1 MSRSAQT
8 SENRDPWNLIP
19 LTPEYLEAEHSGY
32 VSALEAALGDDEIRN
47 IALSGN
53 YGVGKSSI
61 LRELG
66 KRLKGRVV
74 ELSLSTLSPIEVSRL
89 DDSVPL
95 QATTPTNRIQQE
107 IVKQLLYREDPRKT
121 PASRFRRIERFQ
133 WWRELG
139 TAALFG
145 LAVAIVFLLTGWTSQ
160 IAATFTSLHDLGFW
174 THIIVWGV
182 ATAAVLL
189 VRWLFYGKVRI
200 KQFSAGAAT
209 VTLDDNSVSYF
220 DQYLDEIVY
229 FFDVSDRDV
238 VIFEDIDRFNDSHI
252 FETLRALNTLLNAS
266 PQIEKPIRF
275 IYAIKDSIFDR
286 IGLEAE
292 GRKVETG
299 VLAIEDPAQAEAV
312 RANRTKFFDLVIPV
326 VPFITHRSAR
336 NLATQLLGK
345 IEHKVAPELLD
356 LAAQYV
362 PDMRLLK
369 NVRNEFIV
377 FRDRI
382 FSGDGEQLDL
392 SETDLFAMMLYK
404 STHLTDFET
413 IRLGKSNLDTLYKLS
428 RELVA
433 ENIKRI
439 ERERRGLSQRLARKN
454 SAEARSDRLGTSLI
468 AHLERTA
475 TSAAVLGT
483 RGRNGVSSSVDG
495 AAKSDADLS
504 TADFWASFV
513 AADGDPELRQQM
525 SSGHVLTFSRS
536 SLVSALGDPLDADSW
551 NDNDA
556 DRDSLNEEID
566 EKTEDIKFLCGADIG
581 DLIKRP
587 ELLVMFKEL
596 DTPASEG
603 TPATYK
609 ETAQSLDYAAKTL
622 LKPGLA
628 YQLVRA
634 GHINRNFTL
643 YTSTFHGDRVS
654 PAATNF
660 IIHHV
665 ERDLMDA
672 HFELG
677 PEDVDAVVRERGKSA
692 LKEPALYNIAILDHL
707 LATDVDAAD
716 IMIRSLVV
724 LEESQTQFLQ
734 AYLTAGEERT
744 QFIQRFTTMSSKAL
758 VCLVSQAELDEASQ
772 LELVDVA
779 LGSLASSAQRT
790 DSLIV
795 DYLQTHYAEFSV
807 LTNDGTSAQAEQV
820 GTLFAEARITLPS
833 LTPLSASARP
843 SFVSRSLY
851 DITHE
856 NLTRAIGNDE
866 TVALDLIRAADK
878 TVYDYVLEQVGAYL
892 DAVEGSSATV
902 DTREQFIAVLEDLL
916 EQGAPRLADVVERAA
931 PGCQVVDLGA
941 ISEGAW
947 PALALHQRFPATL
960 SNASRY
966 VAALGIDA
974 QLAPLL
980 AEAGTITEVAS
991 VEEDEKTT
999 LAITILAARE
1009 ELPAATLRAGLV
1021 ASLELGSYV
1030 DVEEI
1035 AAETGDLFALLLKHD
1050 IISDAAESYEHLAAT
1065 DWPTRSAF
1073 IRESKKF
1080 ASYMAPELVQPDL
1093 AVLLAD
1099 NEIDDAI
1106 KQAVVEQSA
1115 AYAEVAGQRGL
1126 NELARFAVR
1135 YRHTIPFA
1143 VVQKMAHGGASAQ
1156 YVVPLLVPHLDT
1168 FARADLF
1175 AILQAL
1181 GGDYSRLTTVG
1192 RTALHVANTP
1202 ADRAL
1207 LESLKQHGT
1216 VSSYDADVSP
1226 IKVNRKHK

>member
-1 MSRSAQT
+1 MSKEDSNAPAPSAV
-8 SENRDPWNLIP
+8 WNLVP

-32 VSALEAALGDDEIRN
+32 VSALEAALEDDEIRN

-66 KRLKGRVV
+66 KRLDGRVV
-74 ELSLSTLSPIEVSRL
+74 ELSLSTLAPIEASKL
-89 DDSVPL
+89 DESVPL

-107 IVKQLLYREDPRKT
+107 IVKQLLYREDPSKT
-121 PASRFRRIERFQ
+121 PASRFRRIERFR
-133 WWRELG
+133 WWREFG
-139 TAALFG
+139 TAALLG
-145 LAVAIVFLLTGWTSQ
+145 LAVAVIFLLTGWTAQ
-160 IAATFTSLHDLGFW
+160 ISATFAALNDLGVW
-174 THIIVWGV
+174 THLIVWVV
-182 ATAAVLL
+182 ATTAVLL
-189 VRWLFYGKVRI
+189 VRWLFYGKIRI
-200 KQFSAGAAT
+200 KQLSAGAAT

-229 FFDVSDRDV
+229 FFDVSDRDI

-292 GRKVETG
+292 GRKLETG

-336 NLATQLLGK
+336 NLATRLLGE
-345 IEHKVAPELLD
+345 IEHKVEPELLD

-377 FRDRI
+377 FRNRI

-428 RELVA
+428 RELVT

-439 ERERRGLSQRLARKN
+439 EGERRTLRQRLARIN
-454 SAEARSDRLGTSLI
+454 GAATRSAQLGDRLL
-468 AHLERTA
+468 AHIHRIVVATGYQRQNATYVFERQ
-475 TSAAVLGT
+475 GK
-483 RGRNGVSSSVDG
+483 SVDDL
-495 AAKSDADLS
+495 KSVQ
-504 TADFWASFV
+504 FWTSFV
-513 AADGDPELRQQM
+513 AADGDPALQWRNNHGQTLSLTRSHLAAEL
-525 SSGHVLTFSRS
+525 S
-536 SLVSALGDPLDADSW
+536 DPLDAESW
-551 NDNDA
+551 TA
-556 DRDSLNEEID
+556 SDRDTLNEQID
-566 EKTEDIKFLCGADIG
+566 EKTEALKFLRSADLG
-581 DLIKRP
+581 DLVKRP
-587 ELLVMFKEL
+587 EFLV
-596 DTPASEG
+596 
-603 TPATYK
+603 TYE
-609 ETAQSLDYAAKTL
+609 ETAHSFASVAQNL

-634 GHINRNFTL
+634 GYLNRNFTL

-677 PEDVDAVVRERGKSA
+677 SEDVDAVVRERGKSA
-692 LKEPALYNIAILDHL
+692 LKEPALYNIAILDRL

-716 IMIRSLVV
+716 IMIRSLVG
-724 LEESQTQFLQ
+724 LGERETQFLQ
-734 AYLTAGEERT
+734 AYLTAGKQRA
-744 QFIQRFTTMSSKAL
+744 QLVQRFVTVSPRTLLYL
-758 VCLVSQAELDEASQ
+758 VNQAELDDASQ

-779 LGSLASSAQRT
+779 LANLSSSAQRT
-790 DSLIV
+790 DARVV
-795 DYLQTHYAEFSV
+795 DYLRTHYAEFSV
-807 LTNDGTSAQAEQV
+807 LTNDGMSAQAERV
-820 GTLFAEARITLPS
+820 GALFAEASITLPS

-856 NLTRAIGNDE
+856 NLTLAIGNDE
-866 TVALDLIRAADK
+866 TVALDVIRAANK
-878 TVYDYVLEQVGAYL
+878 TVYDYVLEHIDAYL
-892 DAVEGSSATV
+892 GAIEGSSAAV
-902 DTREQFIAVLEDLL
+902 DTGEQFIAVLEELL
-916 EQGAPRLADVVERAA
+916 EQGTPRLADVVERAA
-931 PGCQVVDLGA
+931 PACQVVDLGA

-947 PALALHQRFPATL
+947 PALAMHQRFPATF
-960 SNASRY
+960 NNVSRY
-966 VAALGIDA
+966 VAALGVDA
-974 QLAPLL
+974 HLAPLL
-980 AEAGTITEVAS
+980 AAAGTLTEAES
-991 VEEDEKTT
+991 ADEDEKTT
-999 LAITILAARE
+999 LATTILAARE
-1009 ELPAATLRAGLV
+1009 QLPAATLRADLV
-1021 ASLELGSYV
+1021 ASLKLGSHL
-1030 DVEEI
+1030 EIGEI
-1035 AAETGDLFALLLKHD
+1035 AAETGDLFALLLNHD
-1050 IISDAAESYEHLAAT
+1050 IISDTAESYAHLAAT
-1065 DWPTRSAF
+1065 DWPTRRAF
-1073 IRESKKF
+1073 IRESEKF
-1080 ASYMAPELVQPDL
+1080 ARYMTPELVQPDL
-1093 AVLLAD
+1093 AALLAD
-1099 NEIDDAI
+1099 NEIEDAI
-1106 KQAVVEQSA
+1106 KRVIVEQSE

-1126 NELARFAVR
+1126 NELARLAVKHG
-1135 YRHTIPFA
+1135 HTIPSV
-1143 VVQKMAHGGASAQ
+1143 VVQKMAQGGASAQ
-1156 YVVPLLVPHLDT
+1156 YVVPLLEPHLGDL
-1168 FARADLF
+1168 ARADLF
-1175 AILQAL
+1175 AILQEL
-1181 GGDYSRLTTVG
+1181 GGDYSKLTAVG

-1207 LESLKQHGT
+1207 LECLKQHGT

>member
-1 MSRSAQT
+1 MSRAPKEPTEKSKW
-8 SENRDPWNLIP
+8 SLIP

-32 VSALEAALGDDEIRN
+32 VSALEAALEDDAIRN
-47 IALSGN
+47 IALSGS

-66 KRLKGRVV
+66 KRLDGRVV
-74 ELSLSTLSPIEVSRL
+74 ELSLSTLAPIEASKL
-89 DDSVPL
+89 DESVPI

-107 IVKQLLYREDPRKT
+107 IVKQLLYREDPSKT
-121 PASRFRRIERFQ
+121 PASRFRRIERFR
-133 WWRELG
+133 WRRELG
-139 TAALFG
+139 TAALLG
-145 LAVAIVFLLTGWTSQ
+145 LAVAVVFLLTRWTAR
-160 IAATFTSLHDLGFW
+160 IATTFAALNDLGVW
-174 THIIVWGV
+174 AHLIVWG
-182 ATAAVLL
+182 AAAIAALM
-189 VRWLFYGKVRI
+189 VRWLFYGKLHI

-229 FFDVSDRDV
+229 FFEVSDRDI

-292 GRKVETG
+292 GRKLETG

-336 NLATQLLGK
+336 NLATRLLGE
-345 IEHKVAPELLD
+345 IEHKVEPELLD

-439 ERERRGLSQRLARKN
+439 EGERRMLRQRLARIN
-454 SAEARSDRLGTSLI
+454 GAATRSAQLGDRLL
-468 AHLERTA
+468 AHVQRVVAAAGYQRQHATYVFERQ
-475 TSAAVLGT
+475 GK
-483 RGRNGVSSSVDG
+483 SVDDL
-495 AAKSDADLS
+495 KSVQ
-504 TADFWASFV
+504 FWTSFV
-513 AADGDPELRQQM
+513 AADGDPVLQWRNNF
-525 SSGHVLTFSRS
+525 GHTLSFTRS
-536 SLVSALGDPLDADSW
+536 HLATELGDPLDPDSW
-551 NDNDA
+551 SEA
-556 DRDSLNEEID
+556 DRDSLNEQI
-566 EKTEDIKFLCGADIG
+566 EDKAEEIKFLRSADLG
-581 DLIKRP
+581 DLVRRP
-587 ELLVMFKEL
+587 EFLVTHEKTARSL
-596 DTPASEG
+596 ASVAE
-603 TPATYK
+603 
-609 ETAQSLDYAAKTL
+609 EL

-634 GHINRNFTL
+634 GYLNRNFTL

-665 ERDLMDA
+665 ERDLMDE

-692 LKEPALYNIAILDHL
+692 LKEPALYNIAILDRL
-707 LATDVDAAD
+707 LTTDIDAAD
-716 IMIRSLVV
+716 IMIRSLVG
-724 LEESQTQFLQ
+724 LGESQTQFLQ
-734 AYLTAGEERT
+734 AYLTAGEQRA
-744 QFIQRFTTMSSKAL
+744 QLVQRFVTVSPRTLLYL
-758 VCLVSQAELDEASQ
+758 VNQAELDDASQ

-779 LGSLASSAQRT
+779 LANLSSSAQRT
-790 DSLIV
+790 DARVV
-795 DYLQTHYAEFSV
+795 DYLRTHYAEFSV
-807 LTNDGTSAQAEQV
+807 LTNDGMSAQAERV
-820 GTLFAEARITLPS
+820 GALFAEASITLPS

-856 NLTRAIGNDE
+856 NLTLAIGNDE
-866 TVALDLIRAADK
+866 TVALDVIRAANK
-878 TVYDYVLEQVGAYL
+878 TVYDYVLEHIDAYL
-892 DAVEGSSATV
+892 GAIEGSSAAV
-902 DTREQFIAVLEDLL
+902 DTGEQFIAVLEELL
-916 EQGAPRLADVVERAA
+916 EQGTPRLADVVERAA
-931 PGCQVVDLGA
+931 PACQVVDLGA

-947 PALALHQRFPATL
+947 PALAMHQRFPATF
-960 SNASRY
+960 NNVSRY
-966 VAALGIDA
+966 VAALGVDA
-974 QLAPLL
+974 HLAPLL
-980 AEAGTITEVAS
+980 AAAGTLTEAES
-991 VEEDEKTT
+991 ADEDEKTT
-999 LAITILAARE
+999 LATTILAARE
-1009 ELPAATLRAGLV
+1009 QLPAATLRADLV
-1021 ASLELGSYV
+1021 ASLKLGSHL
-1030 DVEEI
+1030 EIGEI

-1050 IISDAAESYEHLAAT
+1050 IISDTAESYAHLAAT
-1065 DWPTRSAF
+1065 DWLTRRAF
-1073 IRESKKF
+1073 IRESEKF
-1080 ASYMAPELVQPDL
+1080 ARYMTPELVQPDL
-1093 AVLLAD
+1093 AALLAD
-1099 NEIDDAI
+1099 NEIEDAI
-1106 KQAVVEQSA
+1106 KRVIVEQSE

-1126 NELARFAVR
+1126 NELARLAVKHG
-1135 YRHTIPFA
+1135 HTIPSV
-1143 VVQKMAHGGASAQ
+1143 VVQKMAQGGASAQ
-1156 YVVPLLVPHLDT
+1156 YVVPLLEPHLGDL
-1168 FARADLF
+1168 ARADLF
-1175 AILQAL
+1175 AILQEL
-1181 GGDYSRLTTVG
+1181 GGDYSKLTAVG
-1192 RTALHVANTP
+1192 RSALHVANTP

-1207 LESLKQHGT
+1207 LECLKQHGT

-1226 IKVNRKHK
+1226 IKVNRKHKSSGHD

>member
-1 MSRSAQT
+1 MNHAPKEPTEKSRWS
-8 SENRDPWNLIP
+8 LVP

-32 VSALEAALGDDEIRN
+32 VSALEAALEDDEIRN

-66 KRLKGRVV
+66 KRLDGRVV
-74 ELSLSTLSPIEVSRL
+74 ELSLSTLAPIEASKL
-89 DDSVPL
+89 DESVPL

-107 IVKQLLYREDPRKT
+107 IVKQLLYREDPSKT
-121 PASRFRRIERFQ
+121 PASRFRRIERFR
-133 WWRELG
+133 WWWESG
-139 TAALFG
+139 TAALIG
-145 LAVAIVFLLTGWTSQ
+145 LAVAVIFLLTGWTAQ
-160 IAATFTSLHDLGFW
+160 IAVTFTALNDLGVW
-174 THIIVWGV
+174 THLIVWVV
-182 ATAAVLL
+182 ATTAVLL
-189 VRWLFYGKVRI
+189 VRWLFYGKIRI
-200 KQFSAGAAT
+200 KQLSAGAAT
-209 VTLDDNSVSYF
+209 ITLDDNSVSYF

-292 GRKVETG
+292 GRKLETG

-336 NLATQLLGK
+336 NLATRLLGE
-345 IEHKVAPELLD
+345 IEHKVEPELLD

-439 ERERRGLSQRLARKN
+439 EGERRTLRQRLARIN
-454 SAEARSDRLGTSLI
+454 GAATRSAQLGDRLL
-468 AHLERTA
+468 AHIDRIVVA
-475 TSAAVLGT
+475 TGYQRQNATYVFELQGK
-483 RGRNGVSSSVDG
+483 SVDDL
-495 AAKSDADLS
+495 KSVQ
-504 TADFWASFV
+504 FWTSFV
-513 AADGDPELRQQM
+513 AADGDPALQWRNNYGQTLSLTRSHLAAEL
-525 SSGHVLTFSRS
+525 S
-536 SLVSALGDPLDADSW
+536 DPLDAESW
-551 NDNDA
+551 TA
-556 DRDSLNEEID
+556 SDRDTLNEQID
-566 EKTEDIKFLCGADIG
+566 EKTEALKFLRSADLG
-581 DLIKRP
+581 DLVKRP
-587 ELLVMFKEL
+587 EFLV
-596 DTPASEG
+596 
-603 TPATYK
+603 TYE
-609 ETAQSLDYAAKTL
+609 ETAHSFASVAQNL

-634 GHINRNFTL
+634 GYLNRNFTL

-677 PEDVDAVVRERGKSA
+677 SEDVDAVVRERGKSA
-692 LKEPALYNIAILDHL
+692 LKEPALYNIAILDRL

-716 IMIRSLVV
+716 IMIRSLIG
-724 LEESQTQFLQ
+724 LGERETQFLQ
-734 AYLTAGEERT
+734 AYLTAGKQRA
-744 QFIQRFTTMSSKAL
+744 QLVQRFVTVSPRTLLYL
-758 VCLVSQAELDEASQ
+758 VNQAELDDASQ

-779 LGSLASSAQRT
+779 LANLSSSAQRT
-790 DSLIV
+790 DARVV
-795 DYLQTHYAEFSV
+795 DYLRTHYAEFSI
-807 LTNDGTSAQAEQV
+807 LTNDGPSAQAERV
-820 GTLFAEARITLPS
+820 GSLFAEASITLPS

-843 SFVSRSLY
+843 SFVSRNLY

-856 NLTRAIGNDE
+856 NLTLAIGNDE
-866 TVALDLIRAADK
+866 TVALDVIRAANK
-878 TVYDYVLEQVGAYL
+878 TVYDYVLEHIDAYL
-892 DAVEGSSATV
+892 GAIEGSSAAV
-902 DTREQFIAVLEDLL
+902 DTGEQFMAVLEELL
-916 EQGAPRLADVVERAA
+916 EQGTPRLADVVERAA
-931 PGCQVVDLGA
+931 PACQVVDLGA

-947 PALALHQRFPATL
+947 PALAMHQRFPATF
-960 SNASRY
+960 NNVSRY
-966 VAALGIDA
+966 VAVRGVDVH
-974 QLAPLL
+974 LAPLL
-980 AEAGTITEVAS
+980 DAAGTLTEAES
-991 VEEDEKTT
+991 ADEDEKTT
-999 LAITILAARE
+999 LATTILAARE
-1009 ELPAATLRAGLV
+1009 QLPAATLRADLV
-1021 ASLELGSYV
+1021 ASLKLGSHL
-1030 DVEEI
+1030 EIGEI

-1050 IISDAAESYEHLAAT
+1050 IISDTAESYAHLAAT
-1065 DWPTRSAF
+1065 DWPTRRAF
-1073 IRESKKF
+1073 IRESEKF
-1080 ASYMAPELVQPDL
+1080 ASYMTPELVQPDL
-1093 AVLLAD
+1093 AALLAD
-1099 NEIDDAI
+1099 NEIEDAI
-1106 KQAVVEQSA
+1106 KRVIVEQSE

-1126 NELARFAVR
+1126 NELARLAVKHG
-1135 YRHTIPFA
+1135 HTIPSV
-1143 VVQKMAHGGASAQ
+1143 VVQKMAQGGASAQ
-1156 YVVPLLVPHLDT
+1156 YVVPLLEPHLGDL
-1168 FARADLF
+1168 ARADLF

-1181 GGDYSRLTTVG
+1181 GGDYSKLTTVG

-1207 LESLKQHGT
+1207 LERLKQHGT
-1216 VSSYDADVSP
+1216 VSSYNADVSP
-1226 IKVNRKHK
+1226 IKVNRKRK

>member
-1 MSRSAQT
+1 MNHAPKEPTEKSKWS
-8 SENRDPWNLIP
+8 LIP

-32 VSALEAALGDDEIRN
+32 VSALEAALQDDEIRN

-66 KRLKGRVV
+66 KRLDGRVV
-74 ELSLSTLSPIEVSRL
+74 ELSLSTLAPIETSKL
-89 DDSVPL
+89 DESVPL

-107 IVKQLLYREDPRKT
+107 IVKQLLYREDPSKT
-121 PASRFRRIERFQ
+121 PASRFRRIERFR
-133 WWRELG
+133 WWREFG
-139 TAALFG
+139 TAALIG
-145 LAVAIVFLLTGWTSQ
+145 LAVAVIFLLTGWTAQ
-160 IAATFTSLHDLGFW
+160 ISATFTALNDHGVW
-174 THIIVWGV
+174 THLIVWVV
-182 ATAAVLL
+182 ATTAVLL
-189 VRWLFYGKVRI
+189 VRWLFYGKIRI
-200 KQFSAGAAT
+200 KQLSAGAAT
-209 VTLDDNSVSYF
+209 VTLDDDAVSYF

-292 GRKVETG
+292 GRKLETG

-336 NLATQLLGK
+336 NLATRLLAE
-345 IEHKVAPELLD
+345 IEHKVEPELLD

-433 ENIKRI
+433 ENIKRM
-439 ERERRGLSQRLARKN
+439 EGERRVLRQRLARIN
-454 SAEARSDRLGTSLI
+454 GAATRSAQLGDRLL
-468 AHLERTA
+468 AHVQRVVAAAGHQRQYAKGVFERQ
-475 TSAAVLGT
+475 GE
-483 RGRNGVSSSVDG
+483 SVDDL
-495 AAKSDADLS
+495 KSVE
-504 TADFWASFV
+504 FWTSFV
-513 AADGDPELRQQM
+513 AADGDPVLQWRNNY
-525 SSGHVLTFSRS
+525 GHTLSFTRS
-536 SLVSALGDPLDADSW
+536 HLATELGDPLDPDSW
-551 NDNDA
+551 SEA
-556 DRDSLNEEID
+556 DRDSLNEQI
-566 EKTEDIKFLCGADIG
+566 EDRAEEIKFLRGADMG

-587 ELLVMFKEL
+587 EFLVMFKEL

-603 TPATYK
+603 TSETYK
-609 ETAQSLDYAAKTL
+609 ETAQSLEYVAKAL

-660 IIHHV
+660 IIHHA

-677 PEDVDAVVRERGKSA
+677 PEDVDAVVRECGKSA
-692 LKEPALYNIAILDHL
+692 LKEPALYNIAILDRL
-707 LATDVDAAD
+707 LATNVDAAD
-716 IMIRSLVV
+716 IMIRSLVG
-724 LEESQTQFLQ
+724 LGESQTQFLQ
-734 AYLTAGEERT
+734 AYLTAGEQRA
-744 QFIQRFTTMSSKAL
+744 QLVQRFVTVSPRTLLYL
-758 VCLVSQAELDEASQ
+758 VNQAELDEASQ
-772 LELVDVA
+772 LKLVDVA
-779 LGSLASSAQRT
+779 LANLSSSAQRA
-790 DSLIV
+790 DARVV
-795 DYLQTHYAEFSV
+795 DYLRTHYAEFSV
-807 LTNDGTSAQAEQV
+807 LTNNGMSAQAERV
-820 GTLFAEARITLPS
+820 GALFAEASITLPS
-833 LTPLSASARP
+833 LMPLSASARP
-843 SFVSRSLY
+843 SFVLRSLY

-856 NLTRAIGNDE
+856 NLTLAIGNDE
-866 TVALDLIRAADK
+866 TVALDVIRAANK
-878 TVYDYVLEQVGAYL
+878 TVYDYVLEHIDAYL
-892 DAVEGSSATV
+892 GAIEGSSAAV
-902 DTREQFIAVLEDLL
+902 DTGEQFIAVLEDLL

-931 PGCQVVDLGA
+931 PGCQVADLGA
-941 ISEGAW
+941 ISERAW
-947 PALALHQRFPATL
+947 PTLALHQRFPATL
-960 SNASRY
+960 NNVSRY

-980 AEAGTITEVAS
+980 AEAGTITKVAS
-991 VEEDEKTT
+991 IEDDEKTT

-1009 ELPAATLRAGLV
+1009 QLPAATLRADLV
-1021 ASLELGSYV
+1021 ASLKLGSHLEI
-1030 DVEEI
+1030 EEI

-1050 IISDAAESYEHLAAT
+1050 IISDTAESYAYLAAT
-1065 DWPTRSAF
+1065 DWPTRRAF
-1073 IRESKKF
+1073 IRESEKF
-1080 ASYMAPELVQPDL
+1080 SRYMTPELVQPDL
-1093 AVLLAD
+1093 AALLAD
-1099 NEIDDAI
+1099 NEIEDAI
-1106 KQAVVEQSA
+1106 KRATVEQSE

-1126 NELARFAVR
+1126 NELARLAVKHG
-1135 YRHTIPFA
+1135 HTIPSV
-1143 VVQKMAHGGASAQ
+1143 VVQKMAQGGASAQ
-1156 YVVPLLVPHLDT
+1156 YVVPLLEPHLGDL
-1168 FARADLF
+1168 ACADLF

>member
-1 MSRSAQT
+1 MSKEDSNAPAPSAV
-8 SENRDPWNLIP
+8 WNLVP

-32 VSALEAALGDDEIRN
+32 VSALEAALEDDEIRN

-66 KRLKGRVV
+66 KRLDGRVV
-74 ELSLSTLSPIEVSRL
+74 ELSLSTLAPLEASKL
-89 DDSVPL
+89 DESVPL

-107 IVKQLLYREDPRKT
+107 IVKQLLYREDPSKT
-121 PASRFRRIERFQ
+121 PASRFRRIERFR
-133 WWRELG
+133 WWREFG
-139 TAALFG
+139 TAALIG
-145 LAVAIVFLLTGWTSQ
+145 LAVAAIFLLTGWTAQ
-160 IAATFTSLHDLGFW
+160 IGATFTALNDLGVW
-174 THIIVWGV
+174 THLIVWV
-182 ATAAVLL
+182 MATTAVLL
-189 VRWLFYGKVRI
+189 VRWLFYGKIRI
-200 KQFSAGAAT
+200 KQLSAGAAT
-209 VTLDDNSVSYF
+209 VTLDDNAVSYF

-336 NLATQLLGK
+336 NLATRLLAE

-428 RELVA
+428 RELVT

-439 ERERRGLSQRLARKN
+439 EGERRTLRQRLARK
-454 SAEARSDRLGTSLI
+454 SGAESRSSHLGDLLA
-468 AHLERTA
+468 AHIERTA
-475 TSAAVLGT
+475 ASASALGS
-483 RGRNGVSSSVDG
+483 RRRNGLTSSVDG
-495 AAKSDADLS
+495 APKSDADLRS
-504 TADFWASFV
+504 AEFWAAFV

-525 SSGHVLTFSRS
+525 SSGNVLTFSRS
-536 SLVSALGDPLDADSW
+536 SLVGALGDPLDADSW
-551 NDNDA
+551 SDA
-556 DRDSLNEEID
+556 DRDPLNEQLN
-566 EKTEDIKFLCGADIG
+566 EKFEDIKFLRGADMG
-581 DLIKRP
+581 DLIERP
-587 ELLVMFKEL
+587 EFLVMFKEL

-603 TPATYK
+603 TSATYK
-609 ETAQSLDYAAKTL
+609 EAAQSLEYVAKAL

-692 LKEPALYNIAILDHL
+692 LKEPALYNIAILDRL
-707 LATDVDAAD
+707 LATNVDAAD
-716 IMIRSLVV
+716 IMIRSLVGV
-724 LEESQTQFLQ
+724 GESQTQFLQ
-734 AYLTAGEERT
+734 AYLTAGEQRA
-744 QFIQRFTTMSSKAL
+744 QLVQRFVTVSPRTLLYL
-758 VCLVSQAELDEASQ
+758 VNQAELDDASQ

-779 LGSLASSAQRT
+779 LANLSSSAQRT
-790 DSLIV
+790 DARVV
-795 DYLQTHYAEFSV
+795 DYLRTHYAEFSV
-807 LTNDGTSAQAEQV
+807 LTNDGMSAQAERV
-820 GTLFAEARITLPS
+820 GALFAEASITLPS

-856 NLTRAIGNDE
+856 NLTLAIGNDE
-866 TVALDLIRAADK
+866 TVALDVIRAANK
-878 TVYDYVLEQVGAYL
+878 TVYDYVLEHIDVYLGAI
-892 DAVEGSSATV
+892 EGSSAAV
-902 DTREQFIAVLEDLL
+902 DTGEQFIAVLEELL
-916 EQGAPRLADVVERAA
+916 EQGTPRLADVVERAA
-931 PGCQVVDLGA
+931 PACQVVDIGA

-947 PALALHQRFPATL
+947 PALAMHQRFPATF
-960 SNASRY
+960 NNVSRY
-966 VAALGIDA
+966 VAALGVDA
-974 QLAPLL
+974 RLAPLL
-980 AEAGTITEVAS
+980 AAAGTLTEAES
-991 VEEDEKTT
+991 ADEGEKTT
-999 LAITILAARE
+999 LATTILAARE
-1009 ELPAATLRAGLV
+1009 QLPATTLRADLV
-1021 ASLELGSYV
+1021 ASMKLGSHL
-1030 DVEEI
+1030 EIGEI
-1035 AAETGDLFALLLKHD
+1035 AAETGDLFALLLKYD
-1050 IISDAAESYEHLAAT
+1050 IISDTAESYAHLAAT
-1065 DWPTRSAF
+1065 DWPTRRAF
-1073 IRESKKF
+1073 IRESEKF
-1080 ASYMAPELVQPDL
+1080 ARYMTPELVQPDL
-1093 AVLLAD
+1093 AALLAD
-1099 NEIDDAI
+1099 NEIEDAI
-1106 KQAVVEQSA
+1106 KRVIVEQSE

-1126 NELARFAVR
+1126 NELARLAVKHG
-1135 YRHTIPFA
+1135 HTIPSV
-1143 VVQKMAHGGASAQ
+1143 VVQKMAQGGASAQ
-1156 YVVPLLVPHLDT
+1156 YVVPLLEPHLGDL
-1168 FARADLF
+1168 ARADLF
-1175 AILQAL
+1175 AILQEL
-1181 GGDYSRLTTVG
+1181 GGDYSKLTAVG

-1202 ADRAL
+1202 SDRAL
-1207 LESLKQHGT
+1207 LECLKQHGT

>member
-1 MSRSAQT
+1 MSKEDSNAPAPSAV
-8 SENRDPWNLIP
+8 WNLVP

-32 VSALEAALGDDEIRN
+32 VSALEAALEDSEIRN

-66 KRLKGRVV
+66 KRLDGRVV
-74 ELSLSTLSPIEVSRL
+74 ELSLSTLSPIEASKL
-89 DDSVPL
+89 DESVPL

-107 IVKQLLYREDPRKT
+107 IVKQLLYREDPGKT
-121 PASRFRRIERFQ
+121 PASRFRRIERFR
-133 WWRELG
+133 WWREFG
-139 TAALFG
+139 TAALLG
-145 LAVAIVFLLTGWTSQ
+145 LAVAVIFLLTGWTAQ
-160 IAATFTSLHDLGFW
+160 IAGTFTALNDLGVW
-174 THIIVWGV
+174 THLIICGV

-189 VRWLFYGKVRI
+189 VRWLFYGKLRI
-200 KQFSAGAAT
+200 KQLSAGAAT

-229 FFDVSDRDV
+229 FFDMSDRDV

-292 GRKVETG
+292 GRKLETG

-369 NVRNEFIV
+369 NVRNEFVV

-428 RELVA
+428 RELVT

-439 ERERRGLSQRLARKN
+439 EGERRALRQRLARK
-454 SAEARSDRLGTSLI
+454 SGAESRSSHLGGLLA
-468 AHLERTA
+468 AHIERTA
-475 TSAAVLGT
+475 TSAAALGS
-483 RGRNGVSSSVDG
+483 RRRNGLTSSVDG
-495 AAKSDADLS
+495 SPKSDADLRS
-504 TADFWASFV
+504 VEFWAAFV

-525 SSGHVLTFSRS
+525 SSGNVLTFSRS
-536 SLVSALGDPLDADSW
+536 SLVGALGDPLDADSW
-551 NDNDA
+551 SDA
-556 DRDSLNEEID
+556 DRDSLNEQLD
-566 EKTEDIKFLCGADIG
+566 EKIEDIKFLRGADMG

-587 ELLVMFKEL
+587 EFLVMFKEL

-609 ETAQSLDYAAKTL
+609 ESAQSLEYVAEAL

-643 YTSTFHGDRVS
+643 YTSTFHGDRVG

-665 ERDLMDA
+665 ERDLMDE
-672 HFELG
+672 HFELA
-677 PEDVDAVVRERGKSA
+677 PDDVDAVVRERGKSA
-692 LKEPALYNIAILDHL
+692 LKEPALYNIAILDRL

-716 IMIRSLVV
+716 IMIRSLVG
-724 LEESQTQFLQ
+724 LGENQARFLQ
-734 AYLTAGEERT
+734 AYLAAGEKRAQLIE
-744 QFIQRFTTMSSKAL
+744 RFTAMSSRAL
-758 VCLVSQAELDEASQ
+758 MYLVSQAELDEASQ
-772 LELVDVA
+772 LELVDAA
-779 LGSLASSAQRT
+779 LANLSASAQRT
-790 DSLIV
+790 VAAVI
-795 DYLQTHYAEFSV
+795 DYLRTHYAEFSV
-807 LTNDGTSAQAEQV
+807 LTDGGTSAQAERV
-820 GTLFAEARITLPS
+820 GALFAEASITVPR

-856 NLTRAIGNDE
+856 NLAIAIGNE
-866 TVALDLIRAADK
+866 GTVALDIIRAADK
-878 TVYDYVLEQVGAYL
+878 TVYDYVLENVGAYL

-960 SNASRY
+960 NNVSRY

-980 AEAGTITEVAS
+980 AEAGTITKVAS

-999 LAITILAARE
+999 LAITILAAWE
-1009 ELPAATLRAGLV
+1009 QLPAATLRADLV
-1021 ASLELGSYV
+1021 ASLELGSYI

-1050 IISDAAESYEHLAAT
+1050 IISDAAESYEHLATA
-1065 DWPTRSAF
+1065 DWPTRRAF

-1080 ASYMAPELVQPDL
+1080 ASYLTPELVQPDL

-1106 KQAVVEQSA
+1106 KRGIVEQSE
-1115 AYAEVAGQRGL
+1115 AYAEVAGLRGL
-1126 NELARFAVR
+1126 NELARLAVKCG
-1135 YRHTIPFA
+1135 HTIPSA

-1156 YVVPLLVPHLDT
+1156 YVVPLLAPHLDT
-1168 FARADLF
+1168 LARADLF

-1207 LESLKQHGT
+1207 LERLKQHGT

-1226 IKVNRKHK
+1226 IKVNRRHK

>member
-1 MSRSAQT
+1 MSKEDSNAPAPSAV
-8 SENRDPWNLIP
+8 WNLVP

-32 VSALEAALGDDEIRN
+32 VSALEAALEDDEIRN

-66 KRLKGRVV
+66 KRLDGRVV
-74 ELSLSTLSPIEVSRL
+74 ELSLSTLAPLEASKL
-89 DDSVPL
+89 DESVPL

-107 IVKQLLYREDPRKT
+107 IVKQLLYREDPSKT
-121 PASRFRRIERFQ
+121 PASRFRRIERFR
-133 WWRELG
+133 WWREFG
-139 TAALFG
+139 TAALIG
-145 LAVAIVFLLTGWTSQ
+145 LAVAVIFLLTGWTAQ
-160 IAATFTSLHDLGFW
+160 IGATFTALNDLGVW
-174 THIIVWGV
+174 THLIVWV
-182 ATAAVLL
+182 MATTAVLL
-189 VRWLFYGKVRI
+189 VRWLFYGKIRI
-200 KQFSAGAAT
+200 KQLSAGAAT
-209 VTLDDNSVSYF
+209 VTLDDNAVSYF

-292 GRKVETG
+292 GRKVETS

-336 NLATQLLGK
+336 NLATRLLAE

-428 RELVA
+428 RELVT

-439 ERERRGLSQRLARKN
+439 EGERRTLRQRLARK
-454 SAEARSDRLGTSLI
+454 SGAESRSSHLGDLLA
-468 AHLERTA
+468 AHIERTA
-475 TSAAVLGT
+475 ASASALGS
-483 RGRNGVSSSVDG
+483 RRRNGLTSSVDG
-495 AAKSDADLS
+495 APKSDADLRS
-504 TADFWASFV
+504 AEFWAAFV

-525 SSGHVLTFSRS
+525 SSGNVLTFSRS
-536 SLVSALGDPLDADSW
+536 SLVGALGDPLDADSW
-551 NDNDA
+551 SDA
-556 DRDSLNEEID
+556 DRDPLNEQLN
-566 EKTEDIKFLCGADIG
+566 EKFEDIKFLRGADMG
-581 DLIKRP
+581 DLIERP
-587 ELLVMFKEL
+587 EFLVMFKEL

-603 TPATYK
+603 TSATYK
-609 ETAQSLDYAAKTL
+609 ETAQSLEYVAKAL

-692 LKEPALYNIAILDHL
+692 LKEPALYNIAILDRL
-707 LATDVDAAD
+707 LATNVDAAD
-716 IMIRSLVV
+716 IMIRSLVGV
-724 LEESQTQFLQ
+724 GESQTQFLQ
-734 AYLTAGEERT
+734 AYLTAGEQRA
-744 QFIQRFTTMSSKAL
+744 QLVQRFVTVSPRTLLYL
-758 VCLVSQAELDEASQ
+758 VNQAELDDASQ

-779 LGSLASSAQRT
+779 LANLSSSAQRT
-790 DSLIV
+790 DARVV
-795 DYLQTHYAEFSV
+795 DYLRTHYAEFSV
-807 LTNDGTSAQAEQV
+807 LKNDGMSAQAERV
-820 GTLFAEARITLPS
+820 GALFAEASITLPS

-856 NLTRAIGNDE
+856 NLTLAIGNDE
-866 TVALDLIRAADK
+866 TVALDVIRAANK
-878 TVYDYVLEQVGAYL
+878 TVYDYVLEHIDVYLGAI
-892 DAVEGSSATV
+892 EGSSAAV
-902 DTREQFIAVLEDLL
+902 DTGEQFIAVLEELL
-916 EQGAPRLADVVERAA
+916 EQGTPRLADVVERAA
-931 PGCQVVDLGA
+931 PACQVVDLGA

-947 PALALHQRFPATL
+947 PALAMHQRFPATF
-960 SNASRY
+960 NNVSRY
-966 VAALGIDA
+966 VAALGVDA
-974 QLAPLL
+974 RLAPLL
-980 AEAGTITEVAS
+980 AAAGTLTEAES
-991 VEEDEKTT
+991 ADEGEKTT
-999 LAITILAARE
+999 LATTILAARE
-1009 ELPAATLRAGLV
+1009 QLPATTLRADLV
-1021 ASLELGSYV
+1021 ASLKLGSHL
-1030 DVEEI
+1030 EIGEI
-1035 AAETGDLFALLLKHD
+1035 AAETGDLFALLLKYD
-1050 IISDAAESYEHLAAT
+1050 IISDTAESYAHLAAT
-1065 DWPTRSAF
+1065 DWPTRRAF
-1073 IRESKKF
+1073 IRESEKF
-1080 ASYMAPELVQPDL
+1080 GRYMTPELVQPDL
-1093 AVLLAD
+1093 AALLAD
-1099 NEIDDAI
+1099 NEIEDAI
-1106 KQAVVEQSA
+1106 KRVIVEQSE

-1126 NELARFAVR
+1126 NELARLAVKHG
-1135 YRHTIPFA
+1135 HTIPSV
-1143 VVQKMAHGGASAQ
+1143 VVQKMAQGGASAQ
-1156 YVVPLLVPHLDT
+1156 YVVPLLEPHLGDL
-1168 FARADLF
+1168 ARADLF
-1175 AILQAL
+1175 AILQEL
-1181 GGDYSRLTTVG
+1181 GGDYSKLTAVG

-1202 ADRAL
+1202 SDRAL
-1207 LESLKQHGT
+1207 LECLKQHGT

>member
-1 MSRSAQT
+1 MNHAPKEPTEKSKWS
-8 SENRDPWNLIP
+8 LIP

-32 VSALEAALGDDEIRN
+32 VSALEAALQDDEIRN

-66 KRLKGRVV
+66 KRLDGRVV
-74 ELSLSTLSPIEVSRL
+74 DLSLSTLAPIEASKL
-89 DDSVPL
+89 DESVPL
-95 QATTPTNRIQQE
+95 QAMTPTNRIQQE
-107 IVKQLLYREDPRKT
+107 IVKQLLYREDPSKT
-121 PASRFRRIERFQ
+121 PASRFRRIERFR
-133 WWRELG
+133 WWREFG
-139 TAALFG
+139 TAALIG
-145 LAVAIVFLLTGWTSQ
+145 LAVAVIFLLTGWTAQ
-160 IAATFTSLHDLGFW
+160 ISATFTALNDLGVW
-174 THIIVWGV
+174 THLIVWVV
-182 ATAAVLL
+182 ATTAVLL
-189 VRWLFYGKVRI
+189 VRWLFYGKIRI
-200 KQFSAGAAT
+200 KQLSAGAAT
-209 VTLDDNSVSYF
+209 VTLDDNAVSYF

-292 GRKVETG
+292 GRKLETG

-336 NLATQLLGK
+336 NLATRLLAE
-345 IEHKVAPELLD
+345 IEHKVEPELLD

-433 ENIKRI
+433 ENIKRM
-439 ERERRGLSQRLARKN
+439 EGERRVLRQRLARIN
-454 SAEARSDRLGTSLI
+454 GAATRSAQLGDRLL
-468 AHLERTA
+468 AHVQRVVAAAGHQRQYA
-475 TSAAVLGT
+475 T
-483 RGRNGVSSSVDG
+483 GVFECQGESVDDL
-495 AAKSDADLS
+495 KSVQ
-504 TADFWASFV
+504 FWTSFV
-513 AADGDPELRQQM
+513 AADGDPVLQW
-525 SSGHVLTFSRS
+525 SNNYGHTLSFTRS
-536 SLVSALGDPLDADSW
+536 HLATELGDPLDPDSW
-551 NDNDA
+551 SEA
-556 DRDSLNEEID
+556 DRDSLNEQI
-566 EKTEDIKFLCGADIG
+566 EDRAEEIKFLRGADMG

-587 ELLVMFKEL
+587 EFLVMFKEL

-603 TPATYK
+603 TSETYK
-609 ETAQSLDYAAKTL
+609 ETAQSLEYVAKAL

-660 IIHHV
+660 IIHHA

-677 PEDVDAVVRERGKSA
+677 PEDVDAVVRECGKSA
-692 LKEPALYNIAILDHL
+692 LKEPALYNIAILDRL
-707 LATDVDAAD
+707 LATNVDAAD
-716 IMIRSLVV
+716 IIIRSLVG
-724 LEESQTQFLQ
+724 LGESQTQFLQ
-734 AYLTAGEERT
+734 AYLTAGEQRA
-744 QFIQRFTTMSSKAL
+744 QLVQRFVTVSPRTLLYL
-758 VCLVSQAELDEASQ
+758 VNQAELDDASQ
-772 LELVDVA
+772 LKLVDVA
-779 LGSLASSAQRT
+779 LANLSSSAQRA
-790 DSLIV
+790 DARVV
-795 DYLQTHYAEFSV
+795 DYLRTHHAEFSV
-807 LTNDGTSAQAEQV
+807 LTNDGMSAQAERV
-820 GTLFAEARITLPS
+820 GALFAEASITLPS
-833 LTPLSASARP
+833 LMPLSASARP

-856 NLTRAIGNDE
+856 NLTLAIGNDE
-866 TVALDLIRAADK
+866 TVALDVIRAANK
-878 TVYDYVLEQVGAYL
+878 TVYDYVLEHIDAYL
-892 DAVEGSSATV
+892 GAIEGSSAAV
-902 DTREQFIAVLEDLL
+902 DTGEQFIAVLEELL
-916 EQGAPRLADVVERAA
+916 EQGTPRLADVVERAA
-931 PGCQVVDLGA
+931 PACQVVDLGA

-947 PALALHQRFPATL
+947 PALAMHQRFPATF
-960 SNASRY
+960 NNVSRY
-966 VAALGIDA
+966 VAALGVDA
-974 QLAPLL
+974 HLAPLL
-980 AEAGTITEVAS
+980 AAAGTLTETESAD
-991 VEEDEKTT
+991 EDEKTT

-1009 ELPAATLRAGLV
+1009 QLTAATLRADLV
-1021 ASLELGSYV
+1021 ASLKLGSHL
-1030 DVEEI
+1030 EIGEI

-1050 IISDAAESYEHLAAT
+1050 IISDTAESYAYLAAT
-1065 DWPTRSAF
+1065 DWPTRRAF
-1073 IRESKKF
+1073 IRESEKF
-1080 ASYMAPELVQPDL
+1080 SRYMTPELVQPDL
-1093 AVLLAD
+1093 AALLAD
-1099 NEIDDAI
+1099 NEIEDAI
-1106 KQAVVEQSA
+1106 KRVIVEQSE

-1126 NELARFAVR
+1126 NELARLAVKHG
-1135 YRHTIPFA
+1135 HTIPSV
-1143 VVQKMAHGGASAQ
+1143 VVQKMAQCGASAQ
-1156 YVVPLLVPHLDT
+1156 YVVPLLEPHLGDL
-1168 FARADLF
+1168 ARADLF

>member
-1 MSRSAQT
+1 MNHAPKEPTEKSKWS
-8 SENRDPWNLIP
+8 LIP

-32 VSALEAALGDDEIRN
+32 VSALGAALQDDEIRN

-66 KRLKGRVV
+66 KRLDGRVV
-74 ELSLSTLSPIEVSRL
+74 ELSLSTLAPIEASKL
-89 DDSVPL
+89 DESVPL
-95 QATTPTNRIQQE
+95 QAMTPTNRIQQE
-107 IVKQLLYREDPRKT
+107 IVKQLLYREDPSKT
-121 PASRFRRIERFQ
+121 PASRFRRIERFR
-133 WWRELG
+133 WWREFG
-139 TAALFG
+139 TAALIG
-145 LAVAIVFLLTGWTSQ
+145 LAVAVIFLLTGWTAQ
-160 IAATFTSLHDLGFW
+160 ISATFTALNDLGVW
-174 THIIVWGV
+174 THLIVWVV
-182 ATAAVLL
+182 ATTAVLL
-189 VRWLFYGKVRI
+189 VRWLFYGKIRI
-200 KQFSAGAAT
+200 KQLSAGAAT
-209 VTLDDNSVSYF
+209 VTLDDNAVSYF

-292 GRKVETG
+292 GRKLETG

-336 NLATQLLGK
+336 NLATRLLAE
-345 IEHKVAPELLD
+345 IEHKVEPELLD

-433 ENIKRI
+433 ENIKRM
-439 ERERRGLSQRLARKN
+439 EGERRVLRQRLARIN
-454 SAEARSDRLGTSLI
+454 GAATRSAQLGDRLL
-468 AHLERTA
+468 AHVQRVVAAAGHQRQYA
-475 TSAAVLGT
+475 T
-483 RGRNGVSSSVDG
+483 GVFECQGESVDDL
-495 AAKSDADLS
+495 KSVQ
-504 TADFWASFV
+504 FWTSFV
-513 AADGDPELRQQM
+513 AADGDP
-525 SSGHVLTFSRS
+525 VLQWSNNYGRTLSFTRS
-536 SLVSALGDPLDADSW
+536 HLATELGDPLDPDSW
-551 NDNDA
+551 SEA
-556 DRDSLNEEID
+556 DRDSLNEQI
-566 EKTEDIKFLCGADIG
+566 EDRAEEIKFLRGADMG

-587 ELLVMFKEL
+587 EFLVMFKEL

-603 TPATYK
+603 TSETYK
-609 ETAQSLDYAAKTL
+609 ETAQSLEYVAKAL

-643 YTSTFHGDRVS
+643 YTSTFHGDRVG

-660 IIHHV
+660 IIHHA

-677 PEDVDAVVRERGKSA
+677 PEDVDAVVRECGKSA
-692 LKEPALYNIAILDHL
+692 LKEPALYNIAILDRL
-707 LATDVDAAD
+707 LATNVDAAD
-716 IMIRSLVV
+716 IIIRSLVG
-724 LEESQTQFLQ
+724 LGESQTQFLQ
-734 AYLTAGEERT
+734 AYLTAGEQRA
-744 QFIQRFTTMSSKAL
+744 QLVQRFVTVSPRTLLYL
-758 VCLVSQAELDEASQ
+758 VNQAELDDASQ
-772 LELVDVA
+772 LKLVDVA
-779 LGSLASSAQRT
+779 LANLSSSAQRA
-790 DSLIV
+790 DARVV
-795 DYLQTHYAEFSV
+795 DYLRTHYAEFSV
-807 LTNDGTSAQAEQV
+807 LTNDGMSAQAERV
-820 GTLFAEARITLPS
+820 GALFAEASITLPS
-833 LTPLSASARP
+833 LMPLSASARS

-856 NLTRAIGNDE
+856 NLTLAIGNDE
-866 TVALDLIRAADK
+866 TVALDVIRAANK
-878 TVYDYVLEQVGAYL
+878 TVYDYVLEHIDAYL
-892 DAVEGSSATV
+892 GAIEGSSAAV
-902 DTREQFIAVLEDLL
+902 DTGEQFIAVLEELL
-916 EQGAPRLADVVERAA
+916 EQGTLRLADVVERAA

-947 PALALHQRFPATL
+947 PALAMHQRFPATF
-960 SNASRY
+960 NNVSRY
-966 VAALGIDA
+966 VAALGVDA
-974 QLAPLL
+974 HLAPLL
-980 AEAGTITEVAS
+980 AATGTLTETESAD
-991 VEEDEKTT
+991 EDEKTT

-1009 ELPAATLRAGLV
+1009 QLTAATLRADLV
-1021 ASLELGSYV
+1021 ASLKLGSHL
-1030 DVEEI
+1030 EIGEI

-1050 IISDAAESYEHLAAT
+1050 IISDTAESYAYLAAT
-1065 DWPTRSAF
+1065 DWPTRRAF
-1073 IRESKKF
+1073 IRESEKF
-1080 ASYMAPELVQPDL
+1080 SRYMTPELVQPDL
-1093 AVLLAD
+1093 AALLAD
-1099 NEIDDAI
+1099 NEIEDAI
-1106 KQAVVEQSA
+1106 KRVIVEQSE

-1126 NELARFAVR
+1126 NELARLAVKHG
-1135 YRHTIPFA
+1135 HTIPSV
-1143 VVQKMAHGGASAQ
+1143 VVQKMAQCGASAQ
-1156 YVVPLLVPHLDT
+1156 YVVPLLEPHLGDL
-1168 FARADLF
+1168 ARADLF

>member
-1 MSRSAQT
+1 MSHAAKDST
-8 SENRDPWNLIP
+8 EKPKWSLIP

-32 VSALEAALGDDEIRN
+32 VSALEAALEDDEIRN

-66 KRLKGRVV
+66 KRLDGRVV
-74 ELSLSTLSPIEVSRL
+74 ELSLSTLAPIEASKL
-89 DDSVPL
+89 DESIPL

-107 IVKQLLYREDPRKT
+107 IVKQLLYREDPSKT
-121 PASRFRRIERFQ
+121 PASRFRRIERFR
-133 WWRELG
+133 WWREFG
-139 TAALFG
+139 TAALLG
-145 LAVAIVFLLTGWTSQ
+145 LAVAVIFLLTGWTAQ
-160 IAATFTSLHDLGFW
+160 IAGTFTALNDLDVW
-174 THIIVWGV
+174 THLIVWGV
-182 ATAAVLL
+182 GTTAVIL
-189 VRWLFYGKVRI
+189 VRWLFYGKIRI
-200 KQFSAGAAT
+200 KQLSAGAAT

-292 GRKVETG
+292 GRKLETG
-299 VLAIEDPAQAEAV
+299 MLAIEDPAQAEAV

-439 ERERRGLSQRLARKN
+439 EGERRVLRQRLARIN
-454 SAEARSDRLGTSLI
+454 GAATRSAQLGDRLV
-468 AHLERTA
+468 AHVQRVVAAAGYQRQNATYVFERQ
-475 TSAAVLGT
+475 GK
-483 RGRNGVSSSVDG
+483 SVDDL
-495 AAKSDADLS
+495 KSVQ
-504 TADFWASFV
+504 FWTSFV
-513 AADGDPELRQQM
+513 VAEGDPALQWRNNY
-525 SSGHVLTFSRS
+525 GHTLSFTRS
-536 SLVSALGDPLDADSW
+536 HLATELGDPLDADSW
-551 NDNDA
+551 SEA
-556 DRDSLNEEID
+556 DRNSLNEQI
-566 EKTEDIKFLCGADIG
+566 EDKAEEIKFLRSADLG
-581 DLIKRP
+581 DLVRRP
-587 ELLVMFKEL
+587 EFLVTYEKTARSL
-596 DTPASEG
+596 ASVAE
-603 TPATYK
+603 
-609 ETAQSLDYAAKTL
+609 EL

-634 GHINRNFTL
+634 GYLNRNFTL

-665 ERDLMDA
+665 ERDLMDE

-692 LKEPALYNIAILDHL
+692 LKEPALYNIAILDRL
-707 LATDVDAAD
+707 LAADIDAAD
-716 IMIRSLVV
+716 IMIRSLVG
-724 LEESQTQFLQ
+724 LGESQTQFLQ
-734 AYLTAGEERT
+734 AYLTASEQRSHLV
-744 QFIQRFTTMSSKAL
+744 QRFTTMSSRAL
-758 VCLVSQAELDEASQ
+758 AYLVNQAELDEASQ
-772 LELVDVA
+772 LSLVDAV
-779 LGSLASSAQRT
+779 LANLSTSAQRT
-790 DSLIV
+790 DARVV
-795 DYLQTHYAEFSV
+795 DYLRTHYAEFPT
-807 LTNDGTSAQAEQV
+807 LTSDTTTSAQAERV
-820 GTLFAEARITLPS
+820 GTLFAETGIVVPALK
-833 LTPLSASARP
+833 PLGAGVRA

-856 NLTRAIGNDE
+856 NLTIAIGNEE
-866 TVALDLIRAADK
+866 TVALDVIQSADK
-878 TVYDYVLEQVGAYL
+878 TVYGYLLEHVGTYL

-916 EQGAPRLADVVERAA
+916 EQGAPHLADVVERAA
-931 PGCQVVDLGA
+931 PGCQVIDLGA

-947 PALALHQRFPATL
+947 PALALHQRFPATF
-960 SNASRY
+960 NNVSRY
-966 VAALGIDA
+966 VAALGVDVH
-974 QLAPLL
+974 LAPLL
-980 AEAGTITEVAS
+980 AAAGTITDVAS
-991 VEEDEKTT
+991 TDEDEKTT
-999 LAITILAARE
+999 LATTILAARE
-1009 ELPAATLRAGLV
+1009 QLPAATLRADLV
-1021 ASLELGSYV
+1021 ASLELGSYL
-1030 DVEEI
+1030 DVGEI
-1035 AAETGDLFALLLKHD
+1035 AAETGDLFALLLEHD
-1050 IISDAAESYEHLAAT
+1050 IISDTAESYEHLATT
-1065 DWPTRSAF
+1065 DWPTRRAL
-1073 IRESKKF
+1073 IRESANF
-1080 ASYMAPELVQPDL
+1080 ATYMTPELVQPDL
-1093 AVLLAD
+1093 AAVLAD
-1099 NEIDDAI
+1099 DEIDDAI
-1106 KQAVVEQSA
+1106 KRLIVERSA
-1115 AYAEVAGQRGL
+1115 AYAELAGQRGL
-1126 NELARFAVR
+1126 NELARLAVQ
-1135 YRHTIPFA
+1135 YGHTIPST
-1143 VVQKMAHGGASAQ
+1143 VVQKMAQGGAPARHI
-1156 YVVPLLVPHLDT
+1156 VILLEPHLGAL
-1168 FARADLF
+1168 ARGDLF
-1175 AILQAL
+1175 AILQAM
-1181 GGDYSRLTTVG
+1181 GAEYSKLTTVG
-1192 RTALHVANTP
+1192 RTALHISNTQ

-1207 LESLKQHGT
+1207 LECLKQHRI
-1216 VSSYDADVSP
+1216 VSSYDPGVSP
-1226 IKVNRKHK
+1226 IKVNRRHK

>member
-1 MSRSAQT
+1 MNQ
-8 SENRDPWNLIP
+8 DPQDSPQWNLIP

-32 VSALEAALGDDEIRN
+32 VSALQAALEDDEIRN

-66 KRLKGRVV
+66 KRLDGRVV
-74 ELSLSTLSPIEVSRL
+74 ELSLSTLAPIEVSKL
-89 DDSVPL
+89 DESVPI

-107 IVKQLLYREDPRKT
+107 IVKQLLYREDPSKT
-121 PASRFRRIERFQ
+121 PASRFRRIERFRWQ
-133 WWRELG
+133 RELG
-139 TAALFG
+139 TATLLG
-145 LAVAIVFLLTGWTSQ
+145 LAVAVIFLLTGWTAQ
-160 IAATFTSLHDLGFW
+160 IAATFTALNDLGVW
-174 THIIVWGV
+174 THLIVWAV
-182 ATAAVLL
+182 AAIAVLM
-189 VRWLFYGKVRI
+189 VRWLFYGKLRI

-229 FFDVSDRDV
+229 FFDVSDHDV

-292 GRKVETG
+292 GRKLETG
-299 VLAIEDPAQAEAV
+299 VLAIADPAQAEAV

-336 NLATQLLGK
+336 NLATRLLGEV
-345 IEHKVAPELLD
+345 EHKVAPELLD

-377 FRDRI
+377 FRDRV

-413 IRLGKSNLDTLYKLS
+413 IRLGKSNLDALYKLS
-428 RELVA
+428 RELVT

-439 ERERRGLSQRLARKN
+439 EGERRVLRQRLARK
-454 SAEARSDRLGTSLI
+454 SGAESRSSHLGSLLA
-468 AHLERTA
+468 AHIERTA
-475 TSAAVLGT
+475 ASAAALGS
-483 RGRNGVSSSVDG
+483 RRRNGLTSSVDG
-495 AAKSDADLS
+495 SPKSDADLRS
-504 TADFWASFV
+504 VEFWAAFV

-525 SSGHVLTFSRS
+525 SSGHALTFSRS
-536 SLVSALGDPLDADSW
+536 SLVGALDDPLDADSW
-551 NDNDA
+551 SA
-556 DRDSLNEEID
+556 SDRDSLDERLD
-566 EKTEDIKFLCGADIG
+566 EKTEDIKLLRGADMG

-587 ELLVMFKEL
+587 EFLVKFKEL
-596 DTPASEG
+596 DMPASEG

-609 ETAQSLDYAAKTL
+609 ETAQSLEYVAKAL

-677 PEDVDAVVRERGKSA
+677 PEDVDTVVRERGKSA
-692 LKEPALYNIAILDHL
+692 LKEPALYNIAILDRL

-716 IMIRSLVV
+716 IMIRSLVG
-724 LEESQTQFLQ
+724 LGESQTQFLQ
-734 AYLTAGEERT
+734 AYLAAGEQRAHLV
-744 QFIQRFTTMSSKAL
+744 QRFTTMSSRAL
-758 VCLVSQAELDEASQ
+758 IYLVNQAELDEASQ
-772 LELVDVA
+772 LELVDAA
-779 LGSLASSAQRT
+779 LANLPSSAQRT
-790 DSLIV
+790 DARVV
-795 DYLQTHYAEFSV
+795 DYLRTHYAEFSV
-807 LTNDGTSAQAEQV
+807 LTNDGTSVQAERV
-820 GTLFAEARITLPS
+820 GSLFAEASITLPS
-833 LTPLSASARP
+833 LKPLSASVRP

-856 NLTRAIGNDE
+856 NLAIAIGNE
-866 TVALDLIRAADK
+866 GTVALDAIRAADK
-878 TVYDYVLEQVGAYL
+878 TVYDYVLEHVGAYL
-892 DAVEGSSATV
+892 DAIEGLSATV
-902 DTREQFIAVLEDLL
+902 DTREQFVAVLENLL
-916 EQGAPRLADVVERAA
+916 DQGAPRLADVVERAA
-931 PGCQVVDLGA
+931 SGCQVIDLGA

-947 PALALHQRFPATL
+947 PALAVHQRFPATF
-960 SNASRY
+960 NNVSRY
-966 VAALGIDA
+966 VAALGVDVH
-974 QLAPLL
+974 LAPLL
-980 AEAGTITEVAS
+980 AAAGALTKAVSAD
-991 VEEDEKTT
+991 EDEKTT
-999 LAITILAARE
+999 LATTILAARE
-1009 ELPAATLRAGLV
+1009 QLPTTTLRADLV
-1021 ASLELGSYV
+1021 ASLELGSYI
-1030 DVEEI
+1030 DVEAI

-1050 IISDAAESYEHLAAT
+1050 IISDTAESYQHLAAT
-1065 DWPTRSAF
+1065 DWPTRRAF
-1073 IRESKKF
+1073 IRESETF
-1080 ASYMAPELVQPDL
+1080 ASYMTPELVQPDL
-1093 AVLLAD
+1093 TMLLAD
-1099 NEIDDAI
+1099 NEIDAAI
-1106 KQAVVEQSA
+1106 KRVIVEQSET
-1115 AYAEVAGQRGL
+1115 YAEVAGQRGL
-1126 NELARFAVR
+1126 NELARLAVQ
-1135 YRHTIPFA
+1135 YRRTIPSV
-1143 VVQKMAHGGASAQ
+1143 VVQKMAQGGASAQ
-1156 YVVPLLVPHLDT
+1156 YVVPLLEPHLEAL
-1168 FARADLF
+1168 ARADLF
-1175 AILQAL
+1175 AILQSL
-1181 GGDYSRLTTVG
+1181 GGDYSKLTTVG
-1192 RTALHVANTP
+1192 RTALHIANTP

-1207 LESLKQHGT
+1207 LERLKRHGT
-1216 VSSYDADVSP
+1216 VSSYDPDVSP

>member
-1 MSRSAQT
+1 MSEEDPNAPAPSAV
-8 SENRDPWNLIP
+8 WNLVP

-32 VSALEAALGDDEIRN
+32 VSALEVALEDDEIRN

-66 KRLKGRVV
+66 KRLDGRVV
-74 ELSLSTLSPIEVSRL
+74 ELSLSTLAPIEASKL
-89 DDSVPL
+89 DESVPL

-107 IVKQLLYREDPRKT
+107 IVKQLLYRQDPSKT
-121 PASRFRRIERFQ
+121 PASRFRRIERFR
-133 WWRELG
+133 WWREFG
-139 TAALFG
+139 TAALIG
-145 LAVAIVFLLTGWTSQ
+145 LAVAVIFLLTGWTAQ
-160 IAATFTSLHDLGFW
+160 IARTFTALNDLDVW
-174 THIIVWGV
+174 THLIVWGV
-182 ATAAVLL
+182 ATTAVIL
-189 VRWLFYGKVRI
+189 VRWLFYGKIRI
-200 KQFSAGAAT
+200 KQLSAGAAT

-292 GRKVETG
+292 GRKLETG
-299 VLAIEDPAQAEAV
+299 VLAIDDPAQAEAV

-439 ERERRGLSQRLARKN
+439 EGERRVLRQRLARIN
-454 SAEARSDRLGTSLI
+454 GAATRSAQLGDRLL
-468 AHLERTA
+468 AHIHRIVVATVYQRQNATYIFERQ
-475 TSAAVLGT
+475 SK
-483 RGRNGVSSSVDG
+483 SVDDL
-495 AAKSDADLS
+495 KSVQ
-504 TADFWASFV
+504 FWASFV
-513 AADGDPELRQQM
+513 AADGDPVLQWRNNHGQTLSLTRSHLAAEL
-525 SSGHVLTFSRS
+525 S
-536 SLVSALGDPLDADSW
+536 DPLDAESW
-551 NDNDA
+551 TA
-556 DRDSLNEEID
+556 SDRDTLNEQID
-566 EKTEDIKFLCGADIG
+566 EKTEALKFLRSADLG
-581 DLIKRP
+581 DLVKRP
-587 ELLVMFKEL
+587 EFLV
-596 DTPASEG
+596 
-603 TPATYK
+603 TYE
-609 ETAQSLDYAAKTL
+609 ETAHSFASVAQNL

-634 GHINRNFTL
+634 GHLNRNFTL

-677 PEDVDAVVRERGKSA
+677 PADVDAVVRERGKSA
-692 LKEPALYNIAILDHL
+692 LKEPALYNIAILDRL
-707 LATDVDAAD
+707 LVTNVDAAD
-716 IMIRSLVV
+716 IMIRSLAG
-724 LEESQTQFLQ
+724 LGESQTQFLR
-734 AYLTAGEERT
+734 AYLTAGEQRA
-744 QFIQRFTTMSSKAL
+744 QLVQRFATMSPRTLIYL
-758 VCLVSQAELDEASQ
+758 VNQAELDEASQ

-779 LGSLASSAQRT
+779 LANLSSSAQRT
-790 DSLIV
+790 DARVV
-795 DYLQTHYAEFSV
+795 DYLRTHYAEFSV

-820 GTLFAEARITLPS
+820 GALFAEASITLPS

-856 NLTRAIGNDE
+856 NLTLTIGNDE
-866 TVALDLIRAADK
+866 TVALDVIRAANK
-878 TVYDYVLEQVGAYL
+878 TVYGYVLQHVDAYL
-892 DAVEGSSATV
+892 GAIEGSSATV
-902 DTREQFIAVLEDLL
+902 DEGKQFIAVLEELL
-916 EQGAPRLADVVERAA
+916 EQGTPRLADVVERSA
-931 PGCQVVDLGA
+931 PVCQVVDLGV

-947 PALALHQRFPATL
+947 PALAMHQRFPATF
-960 SNASRY
+960 NNVSRY
-966 VAALGIDA
+966 VAALGVDVHI
-974 QLAPLL
+974 APLL
-980 AEAGTITEVAS
+980 AEAGTLTEAES
-991 VEEDEKTT
+991 AEEDEKTT
-999 LAITILAARE
+999 LATTILAARE
-1009 ELPAATLRAGLV
+1009 QLPAATLRAGLV
-1021 ASLELGSYV
+1021 ASLELSSYL
-1030 DVEEI
+1030 DVGEI
-1035 AAETGDLFALLLKHD
+1035 AAESGDLFALLLKHD
-1050 IISDAAESYEHLAAT
+1050 IISDDAESYEHLST
-1065 DWPTRSAF
+1065 TNWPTRRAF

-1080 ASYMAPELVQPDL
+1080 ASYMTPELVQPDL

-1099 NEIDDAI
+1099 TDIEDAI
-1106 KQAVVEQSA
+1106 KRAVIDQSA

-1126 NELARFAVR
+1126 KELARLAVQ
-1135 YRHTIPFA
+1135 YRRTIPSA
-1143 VVQKMAHGGASAQ
+1143 VVQKMAQGGASAQ
-1156 YVVPLLVPHLDT
+1156 YVVPLLEPHLGDL
-1168 FARADLF
+1168 ARADLF

-1181 GGDYSRLTTVG
+1181 SGEYSSLTTVG
-1192 RTALHVANTP
+1192 RTSLHVANTP

-1207 LESLKQHGT
+1207 LECLKSHGT
-1216 VSSYDADVSP
+1216 VSSYNTSVSP

>member
-1 MSRSAQT
+1 MSKEDPNAPAPSAV
-8 SENRDPWNLIP
+8 WNLVP
-19 LTPEYLEAEHSGY
+19 LTPEYLAAEHSGY
-32 VSALEAALGDDEIRN
+32 VSALEVALEDDEIRN

-66 KRLKGRVV
+66 KRLDGRVV
-74 ELSLSTLSPIEVSRL
+74 ELSLSTLAPIEASRL
-89 DDSVPL
+89 DESVPL

-107 IVKQLLYREDPRKT
+107 IVKQLLYREDPSKT
-121 PASRFRRIERFQ
+121 PASRFRRIERFR
-133 WWRELG
+133 WWREFG
-139 TAALFG
+139 TAALIG
-145 LAVAIVFLLTGWTSQ
+145 LAVAVIFLLTGWTAQ
-160 IAATFTSLHDLGFW
+160 IARTFTALNDLDVW
-174 THIIVWGV
+174 THLIVWGV
-182 ATAAVLL
+182 ATTAVIL
-189 VRWLFYGKVRI
+189 VRWLFYGKIRI
-200 KQFSAGAAT
+200 KQLSAGAAT

-292 GRKVETG
+292 GRKLETG
-299 VLAIEDPAQAEAV
+299 VLAIDDPAQAEAV

-369 NVRNEFIV
+369 NVRNEFII

-413 IRLGKSNLDTLYKLS
+413 IRLGKSNLDTLYKVS

-433 ENIKRI
+433 NNIKRI
-439 ERERRGLSQRLARKN
+439 EGERRGFSQRLARKN
-454 SAEARSDRLGTSLI
+454 IAEARSDRLGASLI

-475 TSAAVLGT
+475 TSAAMLGT
-483 RGRNGVSSSVDG
+483 RRRNGVSSSVDG
-495 AAKSDADLS
+495 AAKSDTDLRS
-504 TADFWASFV
+504 VDFWASFV

-525 SSGHVLTFSRS
+525 SSGHQLTFSRS
-536 SLVSALGDPLDADSW
+536 SLSAVLGDPLDADSW
-551 NDNDA
+551 D
-556 DRDSLNEEID
+556 
-566 EKTEDIKFLCGADIG
+566 GADHEALMEQIQERTDAINFLRGADMG

-587 ELLVMFKEL
+587 EFLVMFKEL
-596 DTPASEG
+596 DTSASEG

-609 ETAQSLDYAAKTL
+609 ETKQSLEYVAKAL

-654 PAATNF
+654 PSATNF

-677 PEDVDAVVRERGKSA
+677 PRDVDAVVRERGKSA
-692 LKEPALYNIAILDHL
+692 LKEPALYNIAILDRL
-707 LATDVDAAD
+707 LVTDVDAAD
-716 IMIRSLVV
+716 IMIRSLVG
-724 LEESQTQFLQ
+724 LGESQTQFLQ
-734 AYLTAGEERT
+734 AYLTAGEQRA
-744 QFIQRFTTMSSKAL
+744 QLVQRFVTMSPRTLIYL
-758 VCLVSQAELDEASQ
+758 VNQAELDEASQ

-779 LGSLASSAQRT
+779 LANLSSSAQRT
-790 DSLIV
+790 DARVV
-795 DYLQTHYAEFSV
+795 DYLRTHYAEFSV
-807 LTNDGTSAQAEQV
+807 LTNDWTSAQAEQV
-820 GTLFAEARITLPS
+820 GALFAEASITLPS

-856 NLTRAIGNDE
+856 NLTLAIGNDE
-866 TVALDLIRAADK
+866 TVALDVIRAANK
-878 TVYDYVLEQVGAYL
+878 TVYGYVLQHVDAYL
-892 DAVEGSSATV
+892 GAVEGSSATV
-902 DTREQFIAVLEDLL
+902 DAGEQFIAVLEELL
-916 EQGAPRLADVVERAA
+916 EQGTPRLADVVERSA
-931 PGCQVVDLGA
+931 PVCQVVDLGA

-947 PALALHQRFPATL
+947 PALAMHQRFPATF
-960 SNASRY
+960 NNVSRY
-966 VAALGIDA
+966 VAALGFDVHI
-974 QLAPLL
+974 APLL
-980 AEAGTITEVAS
+980 AEAGALTEAES
-991 VEEDEKTT
+991 AEEDEKTT
-999 LAITILAARE
+999 LATTILAARE
-1009 ELPAATLRAGLV
+1009 QLPAATLRAGLV
-1021 ASLELGSYV
+1021 ASLELSSYL
-1030 DVEEI
+1030 DVGEI
-1035 AAETGDLFALLLKHD
+1035 AAESGDLFALLLKHD
-1050 IISDAAESYEHLAAT
+1050 IISDDAESYEHLST
-1065 DWPTRSAF
+1065 TNWPTRRAF
-1073 IRESKKF
+1073 IRESEKF
-1080 ASYMAPELVQPDL
+1080 ASYMTPELVQPDL

-1099 NEIDDAI
+1099 NDIEDAI
-1106 KQAVVEQSA
+1106 KRVVVEQSA
-1115 AYAEVAGQRGL
+1115 PYAEVAGQRGL
-1126 NELARFAVR
+1126 NELARLAVQ
-1135 YRHTIPFA
+1135 YRRTIPSV
-1143 VVQKMAHGGASAQ
+1143 VVQKMAQGGASAQ
-1156 YVVPLLVPHLDT
+1156 YVVPLLEPHLGDL
-1168 FARADLF
+1168 ARADLF

-1181 GGDYSRLTTVG
+1181 SGEYSSLTTVG
-1192 RTALHVANTP
+1192 RTSLHVANTP

-1207 LESLKQHGT
+1207 LECLKSHGT
-1216 VSSYDADVSP
+1216 VSSYDTSVSP

>member
-1 MSRSAQT
+1 MNQDSQDSPQ
-8 SENRDPWNLIP
+8 WNLIP
-19 LTPEYLEAEHSGY
+19 LTPEYLEAEHSDY
-32 VSALEAALGDDEIRN
+32 VSALQAALEDDEIRN

-66 KRLKGRVV
+66 KRLDGRVV
-74 ELSLSTLSPIEVSRL
+74 ELSLSTLAPIEVSKL
-89 DDSVPL
+89 DESVPI

-107 IVKQLLYREDPRKT
+107 IVKQLLYREDPSKT

-133 WWRELG
+133 WRRELG
-139 TAALFG
+139 TAALLG
-145 LAVAIVFLLTGWTSQ
+145 LAVAVVFLLTGWTAQ
-160 IAATFTSLHDLGFW
+160 IAATFTALNDLGVW
-174 THIIVWGV
+174 AHLIVWG
-182 ATAAVLL
+182 AAAIAVLM
-189 VRWLFYGKVRI
+189 VRWLFYGKLRI

-229 FFDVSDRDV
+229 FFDVTDRDV

-286 IGLEAE
+286 IGLESE
-292 GRKVETG
+292 GRKLETG

-377 FRDRI
+377 FRERI

-439 ERERRGLSQRLARKN
+439 EGERRVLRQRLTRINGAATR
-454 SAEARSDRLGTSLI
+454 SAQLGDHVV
-468 AHLERTA
+468 AHVQRVV
-475 TSAAVLGT
+475 AAVGYQRQNAT
-483 RGRNGVSSSVDG
+483 YVFERQGKSVDDL
-495 AAKSDADLS
+495 KSVQ
-504 TADFWASFV
+504 FWTSFV
-513 AADGDPELRQQM
+513 VADGDPALQWRNNY
-525 SSGHVLTFSRS
+525 GHTLSFTRS
-536 SLVSALGDPLDADSW
+536 HLATELGDPLDADSW
-551 NDNDA
+551 SEA
-556 DRDSLNEEID
+556 DRNSLNEQI
-566 EKTEDIKFLCGADIG
+566 EDKAEEIKFLRSADLG
-581 DLIKRP
+581 DLVRRP
-587 ELLVMFKEL
+587 EFLVTHEK
-596 DTPASEG
+596 
-603 TPATYK
+603 
-609 ETAQSLDYAAKTL
+609 TARSLTSVAEEL

-634 GHINRNFTL
+634 GYLNRNFTL

-665 ERDLMDA
+665 ERDLMDE

-692 LKEPALYNIAILDHL
+692 LKEPALYNIAILDRL
-707 LATDVDAAD
+707 LAADIDAAD
-716 IMIRSLVV
+716 IMIRSLVG
-724 LEESQTQFLQ
+724 LGKSQTQFLQ
-734 AYLTAGEERT
+734 AYLNASEQRS
-744 QFIQRFTTMSSKAL
+744 QLVQRFTTMSSRAL
-758 VCLVSQAELDEASQ
+758 AYLVNEAELDEASQ
-772 LELVDVA
+772 LSLVDAV
-779 LGSLASSAQRT
+779 LANPSTSAQRT
-790 DSLIV
+790 DAGVV
-795 DYLQTHYAEFSV
+795 DYLRTHYAEFPT
-807 LTNDGTSAQAEQV
+807 LTSDTTTSAQAERV
-820 GTLFAEARITLPS
+820 GTLFSETGIVVSALK
-833 LTPLSASARP
+833 PLGAGVRA

-856 NLTRAIGNDE
+856 NLTIAIGNEE
-866 TVALDLIRAADK
+866 TVALDVIRSADK
-878 TVYDYVLEQVGAYL
+878 TVYGYLLEHVGTYL
-892 DAVEGSSATV
+892 AAVEGSSATV

-947 PALALHQRFPATL
+947 PALALHQRFPATF
-960 SNASRY
+960 NNVSRY
-966 VAALGIDA
+966 VVALGVDVH
-974 QLAPLL
+974 LAPLL
-980 AEAGTITEVAS
+980 AAAGMITEVAS
-991 VEEDEKTT
+991 ADEDEKIT
-999 LAITILAARE
+999 LATTILAARE
-1009 ELPAATLRAGLV
+1009 QLPAATLRADLV
-1021 ASLELGSYV
+1021 ASLELGSYL
-1030 DVEEI
+1030 DAGEI

-1050 IISDAAESYEHLAAT
+1050 VISDTAESYEHLATT
-1065 DWPTRSAF
+1065 DWPTRRALICESAN
-1073 IRESKKF
+1073 F
-1080 ASYMAPELVQPDL
+1080 ATYMTPELVQPDL
-1093 AVLLAD
+1093 AAVLAD
-1099 NEIDDAI
+1099 DEIDDAI
-1106 KQAVVEQSA
+1106 KRLIVERSA

-1126 NELARFAVR
+1126 NELARLAVQ
-1135 YRHTIPFA
+1135 YGCTIPSA
-1143 VVQKMAHGGASAQ
+1143 VVRKMAQGGAPARHI
-1156 YVVPLLVPHLDT
+1156 VILLEPHLGAL
-1168 FARADLF
+1168 ARGDLF
-1175 AILQAL
+1175 AILQGM
-1181 GGDYSRLTTVG
+1181 GGEYSKLTTVG
-1192 RTALHVANTP
+1192 RTALHISNTP

-1207 LESLKQHGT
+1207 LECLKAHGI
-1216 VSSYDADVSP
+1216 VSSYDPDVSP

>member
-1 MSRSAQT
+1 MNHAPKEPTEKSKWS
-8 SENRDPWNLIP
+8 LIP

-32 VSALEAALGDDEIRN
+32 VSALEAALQDDEIRN

-66 KRLKGRVV
+66 KRLDGRVV
-74 ELSLSTLSPIEVSRL
+74 ELSLSTLAPIEASKL
-89 DDSVPL
+89 DESVPL
-95 QATTPTNRIQQE
+95 QAMTPTNRIQQE
-107 IVKQLLYREDPRKT
+107 IVKQLLYREDPSKT
-121 PASRFRRIERFQ
+121 PASRFRRIERFR
-133 WWRELG
+133 WWREFG
-139 TAALFG
+139 TAALIG
-145 LAVAIVFLLTGWTSQ
+145 LAVAVIFLLTGWTAQ
-160 IAATFTSLHDLGFW
+160 ILATFTVLNYLGVW
-174 THIIVWGV
+174 THLIVWVV
-182 ATAAVLL
+182 ATTAVLL
-189 VRWLFYGKVRI
+189 VRWLFYGKIRI
-200 KQFSAGAAT
+200 KQLSAGAAT
-209 VTLDDNSVSYF
+209 VTLDDNAVSYF

-292 GRKVETG
+292 GRKLETG

-336 NLATQLLGK
+336 NLATRLLAE
-345 IEHKVAPELLD
+345 IEHKVEPELLD

-433 ENIKRI
+433 ENIKRM
-439 ERERRGLSQRLARKN
+439 EGERRVLRQRLARIN
-454 SAEARSDRLGTSLI
+454 GAATRSAQLGDRLL
-468 AHLERTA
+468 AHVQRVVAAAGYQRQYATCVFERQ
-475 TSAAVLGT
+475 GE
-483 RGRNGVSSSVDG
+483 SVDDL
-495 AAKSDADLS
+495 KSVQ
-504 TADFWASFV
+504 FWTSFV
-513 AADGDPELRQQM
+513 AADGDP
-525 SSGHVLTFSRS
+525 VLQWRNNYGDTLSFTRS
-536 SLVSALGDPLDADSW
+536 HLATELGDPLDPDSW
-551 NDNDA
+551 SEA
-556 DRDSLNEEID
+556 DRDSLNEQI
-566 EKTEDIKFLCGADIG
+566 EDRAEEIKFLRGADMG

-587 ELLVMFKEL
+587 EFLVMFKEL

-603 TPATYK
+603 TSETYK
-609 ETAQSLDYAAKTL
+609 ETAQSLEYVAKAL

-660 IIHHV
+660 IIHHA

-677 PEDVDAVVRERGKSA
+677 PEDVDAVVRECGKSA
-692 LKEPALYNIAILDHL
+692 LKEPALYNIAILDRL
-707 LATDVDAAD
+707 LATNVDAAD
-716 IMIRSLVV
+716 IMIRSLVG
-724 LEESQTQFLQ
+724 LGESQTQFLQ
-734 AYLTAGEERT
+734 AYLTAGEQRA
-744 QFIQRFTTMSSKAL
+744 QLVQRFVTVSPRTLLYL
-758 VCLVSQAELDEASQ
+758 VNQAELDDASQ
-772 LELVDVA
+772 LKLVDVA
-779 LGSLASSAQRT
+779 LANLSSSVQRA
-790 DSLIV
+790 DARVV
-795 DYLQTHYAEFSV
+795 DYLRTHHAEFSV
-807 LTNDGTSAQAEQV
+807 LTNDGMSAQAERV
-820 GTLFAEARITLPS
+820 GALFAEASITLPS
-833 LTPLSASARP
+833 LMPLSASALP

-856 NLTRAIGNDE
+856 NLTLAIGNDE
-866 TVALDLIRAADK
+866 TVALDVIRAANK
-878 TVYDYVLEQVGAYL
+878 TVYDYVLEHIDAYL
-892 DAVEGSSATV
+892 GAIEGSSAAV
-902 DTREQFIAVLEDLL
+902 DTGEQFIAVLEELL
-916 EQGAPRLADVVERAA
+916 EQGTPRLADVVERAA
-931 PGCQVVDLGA
+931 PACQVVDLGA

-947 PALALHQRFPATL
+947 PALAMHQRFPATF
-960 SNASRY
+960 NNVSRY
-966 VAALGIDA
+966 VAALGVDA
-974 QLAPLL
+974 HLAPLL
-980 AEAGTITEVAS
+980 AAAGTLTEAES
-991 VEEDEKTT
+991 ADEDEKTT

-1009 ELPAATLRAGLV
+1009 QLPAATLRADLV
-1021 ASLELGSYV
+1021 ASLKLGSHL
-1030 DVEEI
+1030 EIGEI

-1050 IISDAAESYEHLAAT
+1050 IISDTAESYAYLAAT
-1065 DWPTRSAF
+1065 DWPTRRAF
-1073 IRESKKF
+1073 IRESEKF
-1080 ASYMAPELVQPDL
+1080 SRYMTPELVQPDL
-1093 AVLLAD
+1093 AALLAD
-1099 NEIDDAI
+1099 NEIEDAI
-1106 KQAVVEQSA
+1106 KRVIVEQSE
-1115 AYAEVAGQRGL
+1115 AYAEVAGQREL
-1126 NELARFAVR
+1126 NELARLAVKHG
-1135 YRHTIPFA
+1135 HTIPSV
-1143 VVQKMAHGGASAQ
+1143 VVQKMAQGGASAQ
-1156 YVVPLLVPHLDT
+1156 YVVPLLEPHLGDL
-1168 FARADLF
+1168 AREDLF

-1207 LESLKQHGT
+1207 LERLKRHGT
-1216 VSSYDADVSP
+1216 VSSYDADVSST
-1226 IKVNRKHK
+1226 KVNRKHK

>member
-1 MSRSAQT
+1 MSKEDSNAPAPSAV
-8 SENRDPWNLIP
+8 WNLVP

-32 VSALEAALGDDEIRN
+32 VSALEAALEDDEIRN

-66 KRLKGRVV
+66 KRLDGRVV
-74 ELSLSTLSPIEVSRL
+74 ELSLSTLAPLEASKL
-89 DDSVPL
+89 DESVPL

-107 IVKQLLYREDPRKT
+107 IVKQLLYREDPSKT
-121 PASRFRRIERFQ
+121 PASRFRRIERFR
-133 WWRELG
+133 WWREFG
-139 TAALFG
+139 TAALIG
-145 LAVAIVFLLTGWTSQ
+145 LAVAVIFLLTGWTAR
-160 IAATFTSLHDLGFW
+160 IGATFTALNDLGVW
-174 THIIVWGV
+174 THLIVWV
-182 ATAAVLL
+182 MATTAVLL
-189 VRWLFYGKVRI
+189 VRWLFYGKIRI
-200 KQFSAGAAT
+200 KQLSAGAAT

-299 VLAIEDPAQAEAV
+299 VLAIEDPARAEAV

-336 NLATQLLGK
+336 NLATRLLGE

-454 SAEARSDRLGTSLI
+454 SAEARSDRLGASLI

-483 RGRNGVSSSVDG
+483 RRRNGVSSSVDG
-495 AAKSDADLS
+495 AAKSDADLR
-504 TADFWASFV
+504 TVDFWASFV

-536 SLVSALGDPLDADSW
+536 SLVGALGDPLDADSW
-551 NDNDA
+551 YDA

-566 EKTEDIKFLCGADIG
+566 EKTEDIKFLRGADMG

-587 ELLVMFKEL
+587 EFLVMFKEL

-603 TPATYK
+603 TPATCK
-609 ETAQSLDYAAKTL
+609 ETAQSLEYVAKAL

-677 PEDVDAVVRERGKSA
+677 PEDADAVVRERGKSA
-692 LKEPALYNIAILDHL
+692 LKEPALYNIAILDRL

-716 IMIRSLVV
+716 IMIRSLVG
-724 LEESQTQFLQ
+724 LGESQTQFLQ
-734 AYLTAGEERT
+734 AYLTAGEQRA
-744 QFIQRFTTMSSKAL
+744 QLVQRFVTMSPRTLIYL
-758 VCLVSQAELDEASQ
+758 VNQAELDDASQ

-779 LGSLASSAQRT
+779 LANLPSSAQRT
-790 DSLIV
+790 DARVV
-795 DYLQTHYAEFSV
+795 DYLRTHYAEFSV
-807 LTNDGTSAQAEQV
+807 LTNDGTSAQAERV
-820 GTLFAEARITLPS
+820 GTLFAAASITLPS

-856 NLTRAIGNDE
+856 NLTLAIGNDE
-866 TVALDLIRAADK
+866 TVALDVIRAANK
-878 TVYDYVLEQVGAYL
+878 TVYDYVLEHIDAYL
-892 DAVEGSSATV
+892 GAIEGSSATV
-902 DTREQFIAVLEDLL
+902 DTGEQFIAVLEELL
-916 EQGAPRLADVVERAA
+916 EQGTPRLADVVERAA
-931 PGCQVVDLGA
+931 PACQVGDLGA

-947 PALALHQRFPATL
+947 PALAVHQRFPATFNNV
-960 SNASRY
+960 SPY
-966 VAALGIDA
+966 VAALGVDVHI
-974 QLAPLL
+974 APLL
-980 AEAGTITEVAS
+980 AAAGAINDAAS
-991 VEEDEKTT
+991 ADEDEKTT
-999 LAITILAARE
+999 LATTILAARE
-1009 ELPAATLRAGLV
+1009 QLPAATLRAGLV
-1021 ASLELGSYV
+1021 ASLELSSYL
-1030 DVEEI
+1030 DVGEI
-1035 AAETGDLFALLLKHD
+1035 AAESGDLFALLLKHD
-1050 IISDAAESYEHLAAT
+1050 IISDTADSYEHLAAT
-1065 DWPTRSAF
+1065 DWPTRRAF
-1073 IRESKKF
+1073 IRESEKF
-1080 ASYMAPELVQPDL
+1080 ASYMTPELAQPDL

-1099 NEIDDAI
+1099 NEIEDAI
-1106 KQAVVEQSA
+1106 KRAVVEQSA

-1126 NELARFAVR
+1126 NELARLAVQYR
-1135 YRHTIPFA
+1135 YTIPSA
-1143 VVQKMAHGGASAQ
+1143 VVQKMAQGGASAQ
-1156 YVVPLLVPHLDT
+1156 YVVPLLEPHLGDL
-1168 FARADLF
+1168 ARADLF

-1181 GGDYSRLTTVG
+1181 SGDYSSLTTVG

-1207 LESLKQHGT
+1207 LECLKSHGT
-1216 VSSYDADVSP
+1216 VSSYDTSVSP